1 MKPVLRSRRA
11 RRPSIRRLSDKCNVY
26 AEKENTSAAVLSPDG
41 DNGSGVGVFDT
52 YEEGEET
59 YAVIRDSELTKIT

>member
-1 MKPVLRSRRA
+1 M
-11 RRPSIRRLSDKCNVY
+11 DKDNVY
-26 AEKENTSAAVLSPDG
+26 AEKENTPAAVLSPNG
-41 DNGSGVGVFDT
+41 DNGSVVGVFDT

>member
-1 MKPVLRSRRA
+1 MSMLKKRILPLLFCLLMV
-11 RRPSIRRLSDKCNVY
+11 
-26 AEKENTSAAVLSPDG
+26 TTAAGCDG
-41 DNGSGVGVFDT
+41 GQALDT